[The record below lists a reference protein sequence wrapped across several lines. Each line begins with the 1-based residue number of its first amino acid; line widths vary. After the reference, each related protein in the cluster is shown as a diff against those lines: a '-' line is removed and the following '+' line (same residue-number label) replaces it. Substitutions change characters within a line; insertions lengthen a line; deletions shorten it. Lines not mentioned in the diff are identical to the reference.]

1 MGSLLC
7 ALASYLDAKHNQG
20 KWLLRIEDI
29 DPPREPPG
37 ASEAIQKSL
46 ASHGLHWDDNV
57 TFQSNHSK
65 RYTDALNILRNS
77 NLLYQCTCTRKRLA
91 NIPVAYDGNCR
102 SVKPANN
109 TPSSTRLNIE
119 LACKLKPLKPL
130 ICVKDKLQKQANE
143 DLDHNGDFIIHRKD
157 GLFAYQLAVVVDD
170 IAQGITH
177 IVRGYDLYDCSGKQ
191 VFLTQLLNGPK
202 IEYAHIPVLCAHD
215 GNKLSK
221 QNYAPKIEDHN
232 APQNLFIALQH
243 LRQSPPPALERS
255 PTEKILTWAI
265 KNWTINE
272 LSLLK
277 KVFL

>member
-1 MGSLLC
+1 MGSLMC
-7 ALASYLDAKHNQG
+7 ALASYLDAKYNQG

-29 DPPREPPG
+29 DPPREPSG
-37 ASEAIQKSL
+37 AGESIQKSL
-46 ASHGLHWDDNV
+46 ASHGLHWDGNV
-57 TFQSNHSK
+57 TFQSDHSE

-77 NLLYQCTCTRKRLA
+77 NLLYQCTCTRKRLS

-102 SVKPANN
+102 SLKPANN

-119 LACKLKPLKPL
+119 LACGQKSLTPLV
-130 ICVKDKLQKQANE
+130 CVKDKLQQQTNE
-143 DLDHNGDFIIHRKD
+143 DLSHAGDFIIHRKD

-177 IVRGYDLYDCSGKQ
+177 IVRGSDLYDCTGKQ
-191 VFLTQLLNGPK
+191 VFLTQLLNGTN

-221 QNYAPKIEDHN
+221 QNHAPKIEDHN
-232 APQNLFIALQH
+232 ASQNLFIALQH
-243 LRQSPPPALERS
+243 LRQSPPPELECS
-255 PTEKILTWAI
+255 PTEKILIWAI
-265 KNWTINE
+265 KNWDLNK
-272 LSLLK
+272 LSLRK